1 MDGASLLVV
10 EDDQT
15 IGRALQR
22 AFEPQGAAVVLVTS
36 GAEALAQ
43 ASATIDMVVLD
54 LGLPDIDGLE
64 VCRQLRAS
72 RPDLEILIL
81 TARDTEIDIVV
92 GLDAGAD
99 DYLTKPFRLAELL
112 ARVRARLRH
121 RSSDD
126 GQAITAGRLAV
137 DLDSRRVHLDG
148 REVELRPKEF
158 DLLAALAIQAGTVIT
173 REQLLSDVWDA
184 NYYGSAK
191 TLDMHI
197 SALRRRL
204 GDTTISTIRGLGY
217 RLESTVEELL
227 AHAATPAGTVRSSTS
242 TPSSHSP
249 NAAGTASSRREVA
262 RCGRTSTRCLP
273 CGPRQQP

>member
-1 MDGASLLVV
+1 VSHPTIEPMDGACLLVV

-22 AFEPQGAAVVLVTS
+22 AFEAQGAAVTLVTN
-36 GAEALAQ
+36 GAEALAG
-43 ASATIDMVVLD
+43 ASAEIDMVVLD
-54 LGLPDIDGLE
+54 LGLPDVDGLE

-81 TARDTEIDIVV
+81 TARGTEIDIVV

-99 DYLTKPFRLAELL
+99 DYLTKPFRLAELM

-121 RSSDD
+121 RAAGD
-126 GQAITAGRLAV
+126 GQTITAGRLSV

-158 DLLAALAIQAGTVIT
+158 DLLAALVVQAGTVIT
-173 REQLLSDVWDA
+173 REQLLSDVWDT
-184 NYYGSAK
+184 NYYGSTK

-197 SALRRRL
+197 SALRRKL
-204 GDTTISTIRGLGY
+204 GDSAITTIRGLGY
-217 RLESTVEELL
+217 RLEPE
-227 AHAATPAGTVRSSTS
+227 P
-242 TPSSHSP
+242 
-249 NAAGTASSRREVA
+249 
-262 RCGRTSTRCLP
+262 
-273 CGPRQQP
+273 